1 MTPEQKKAAIIA
13 ALSGSAEAYK
23 RAAAMFRFSRQLTS
37 SYKKREEKWR
47 EIDLKRFSLR
57 AATPEDSR
65 QLALWREALQ
75 FEAGNPLGLPA
86 EILRSRQETAFR
98 RCLGCCYFA
107 PEMWRDFAVFESFY
121 DIGASGAIWRKAIAA
136 MPQSSLLR
144 LAYADMLENRGDVAA
159 ARAAYEEMAET
170 AGNPAEWV
178 RFSGFFVARRE
189 FHRRG
194 RRFVARDWRCFV
206 RRSLWRRVKKRGK
219 FKNSAAGGG
228 GEQGPAGGARGVF
241 GGVGTFWRERRFRA
255 GIRAIS
261 AGRE

>member
-13 ALSGSAEAYK
+13 ALSGSVEAYK

-121 DIGASGAIWRKAIAA
+121 DIGASDAIWRKAIAA

-178 RFSGFFVARRE
+178 AFQRFLRRTEGVSSSREAFRRARLALLRPEIFVAAGKKARE
-189 FHRRG
+189 IQ
-194 RRFVARDWRCFV
+194 
-206 RRSLWRRVKKRGK
+206 K
-219 FKNSAAGGG
+219 
-228 GEQGPAGGARGVF
+228 
-241 GGVGTFWRERRFRA
+241 
-255 GIRAIS
+255 
-261 AGRE
+261 